1 MKNWFVISFAVMA
14 FLVACGKK
22 DKKQGQIGK
31 SANQSTLDCKGK
43 DKANDAC
50 KPQAETTPTPEK
62 GAADQT
68 RFKPSGTASAPAT
81 TEMIPNL
88 EKNNGIDSKVM
99 SLHLEEN
106 KALAAEFLINA
117 DKNDDV
123 YTAVNVSC
131 ADLNDLSQ
139 DKLAE
144 KLINPDKLEN
154 VNTKLYLMNN
164 SQMLATMRI
173 NKGDGAGIKPFL
185 VSCKNDSKVNV
196 ESYKKM
202 DEYQI
207 KNLDE
212 GMTTLDVVS
221 SNTKADDGVFVSF
234 QCLSEND
241 ILSEDKKAS
250 SDDYVL
256 NRIKLTKGSSV
267 VFNRAINKTFKD
279 EKAGVDKK
287 ISELDEKAKNKK
299 YVVVTCK

>member
-43 DKANDAC
+43 DKANEAC

-68 RFKPSGTASAPAT
+68 RFKRSGTDSTPAT
-81 TEMIPNL
+81 TETIPNL
-88 EKNNGIDSKVM
+88 EGSNVM
-99 SLHLEEN
+99 SIHLEEN

-117 DKNDDV
+117 DKNDEAF
-123 YTAVNVSC
+123 TAVNVSC

-139 DKLAE
+139 NKLAE
-144 KLINPDKLEN
+144 KLYNADKLEN

>member
-50 KPQAETTPTPEK
+50 KPQSETTPEAEK

-68 RFKPSGTASAPAT
+68 RFKRSGTDSTPAT
-81 TEMIPNL
+81 TETIPNL
-88 EKNNGIDSKVM
+88 ESSNVM

-117 DKNDDV
+117 DKNDDAF
-123 YTAVNVSC
+123 TAVNVSC

-139 DKLAE
+139 NKLAE
-144 KLINPDKLEN
+144 KLYNADKLEN

-196 ESYKKM
+196 ESYKKL
-202 DEYQI
+202 DEFQI

-221 SNTKADDGVFVSF
+221 STAKGDDGVIVSF
-234 QCLSEND
+234 QCLSEDD

-250 SDDYVL
+250 SDEYVL

-279 EKAGVDKK
+279 KSTGVDKK
-287 ISELDEKAKNKK
+287 ISELDEKSKNKK
-299 YVVVTCK
+299 HVVVTCK